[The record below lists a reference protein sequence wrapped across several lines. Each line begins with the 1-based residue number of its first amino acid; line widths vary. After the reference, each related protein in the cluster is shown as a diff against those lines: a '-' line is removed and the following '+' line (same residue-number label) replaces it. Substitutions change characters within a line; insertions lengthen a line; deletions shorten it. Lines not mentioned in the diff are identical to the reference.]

1 MQLVFRVF
9 PSSDAPSLSQDLNP
23 SKDRILPPTHTHSLN
38 LWKHISAINFIILS
52 KLVDLN
58 CNGIRESCFIRGTE
72 CNETTEHGLN
82 SVFNDFE
89 V

>member
-1 MQLVFRVF
+1 MQLVVRVF
-9 PSSDAPSLSQDLNP
+9 PSTDAPSLSQDLNP
-23 SKDRILPPTHTHSLN
+23 SKDRILPSPPTLN
-38 LWKHISAINFIILS
+38 LWKLVSVMNFIILS

-58 CNGIRESCFIRGTE
+58 CNGIRENCFIRGTE